1 MNIEKILEY
10 QRLDTQI
17 KKLEETLENSADQK
31 AMNSL
36 KKVVQETKNISA
48 SLEKEAEKTIT
59 EFNKMQKSYNDA
71 TSALER
77 LEKSQA
83 NNYTKEQCAE
93 CVKQLNNIA
102 TFLTN
107 LEKVMRQTAEK
118 VNSILSEYDTAKN
131 NYEVAKNKHASH
143 KQNLENLKEK
153 IQPEL
158 TTLEAELAKL
168 EGGIDAKFLS
178 KYKTKRQ
185 DRIFPVVVELRGNAC
200 GGCGMELPSAQIEKL
215 KKDGFLECE
224 NERCHRIIYFKK

>member
-10 QRLDTQI
+10 QNLDTEI
-17 KKLEETLENSADQK
+17 KKLEEALENSSDQK

-36 KKVVQETKNISA
+36 KKVVQETQSISA
-48 SLEKEAEKTIT
+48 NLEKEAEKTIA
-59 EFNKMQKSYNDA
+59 EFNKMKKNYAEA

-77 LEKSQA
+77 LDQSQT
-83 NNYTKEQCAE
+83 NNYTEKQCAE

-102 TFLTN
+102 NFLAS

-118 VNSILSEYDTAKN
+118 INSILVEYDAAKK
-131 NYEVAKNKHASH
+131 NYEIAKKKHASH

-153 IQPEL
+153 IQPQ
-158 TTLEAELAKL
+158 LESLQKDLAKMEQGL
-168 EGGIDAKFLS
+168 EDKFIK
-178 KYKTKRQ
+178 KYKTKRH
-185 DRIFPVVVELRGNAC
+185 DKIFPVVVQLRGNAC

-224 NERCHRIIYFKK
+224 NERCHRIIYFKN

>member
-10 QRLDTQI
+10 QNLDTQI
-17 KKLEETLENSADQK
+17 KKLEEALENNADQK
-31 AMNSL
+31 AMNNL

-48 SLEKEAEKTIT
+48 NLEKEAEKTIT
-59 EFNKMQKSYNDA
+59 EFNKMQKNYNDA
-71 TSALER
+71 KGALER
-77 LEKSQA
+77 LEKSQE
-83 NNYTKEQCAE
+83 NDYTERQCAE

-102 TFLTN
+102 GFLAS

-118 VNSILSEYDTAKN
+118 VNSILSEYETAKQ
-131 NYEVAKNKHASH
+131 NYETAKNKHASH
-143 KQNLENLKEK
+143 KQNLEKLKEK

-158 TTLEAELAKL
+158 SDLQANLAKL
-168 EGGIDAKFLS
+168 EKGLDEKFLT

-185 DRIFPVVVELRGNAC
+185 DRIFPVVVQLRGNAC

-224 NERCHRIIYFKK
+224 NERCHRIIYFKN

>member
-10 QRLDTQI
+10 QNLDTQI
-17 KKLEETLENSADQK
+17 KKLEETLENNADQK

-48 SLEKEAEKTIT
+48 SLEKEAEKTIA
-59 EFNKMQKSYNDA
+59 EFNKMQKNYNDA
-71 TSALER
+71 KTALER
-77 LEKSQA
+77 LEKSQE
-83 NNYTKEQCAE
+83 NDYTEKQCAE

-102 TFLTN
+102 NFLAS
-107 LEKVMRQTAEK
+107 LEKIMRQTAEK
-118 VNSILSEYDTAKN
+118 VNSILTEYETAKQ
-131 NYEVAKNKHASH
+131 NYEIAKNKHASH

-153 IQPEL
+153 IQPQ
-158 TTLEAELAKL
+158 LESLQKDLIKL
-168 EGGIDAKFLS
+168 ESGLEDKFVK

-185 DRIFPVVVELRGNAC
+185 DKIFPVVVQLRGNAC

-224 NERCHRIIYFKK
+224 NERCHRIIYFKQ

>member
-10 QRLDTQI
+10 QNLDTQI
-17 KKLEETLENSADQK
+17 KKLEEALENNADQK

-36 KKVVQETKNISA
+36 KKVVQETQSISA
-48 SLEKEAEKTIT
+48 NLEKEAEKTIA
-59 EFNKMQKSYNDA
+59 EFNKMKKNYSEA

-77 LEKSQA
+77 LDQSQT
-83 NNYTKEQCAE
+83 NNYTEKQCAE

-102 TFLTN
+102 NFLAS

-118 VNSILSEYDTAKN
+118 INSILVEYDAAKK
-131 NYEVAKNKHASH
+131 NYEIAKRKHASH
-143 KQNLENLKEK
+143 KQNLETLKEK
-153 IQPEL
+153 IQPQ
-158 TTLEAELAKL
+158 LESLQKDLAKMEQGL
-168 EGGIDAKFLS
+168 EDKFIK

-185 DRIFPVVVELRGNAC
+185 DKIFPVVVQLRGNAC

-224 NERCHRIIYFKK
+224 NERCHRIIYFKN